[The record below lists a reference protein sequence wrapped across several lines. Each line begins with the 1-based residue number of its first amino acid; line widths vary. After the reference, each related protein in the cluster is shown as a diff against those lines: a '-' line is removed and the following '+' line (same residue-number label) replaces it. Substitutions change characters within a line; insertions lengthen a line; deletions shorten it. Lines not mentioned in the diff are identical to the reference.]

1 MVASKPIAGAQPRI
15 LVVEDDLDI
24 RETVTE
30 ILREEGYAVDA
41 VGDGLEALDY
51 LRRQPAPRLVL
62 LDLMMPGMNG
72 EDLVRVLRG
81 SPTLADIP
89 VAVVSAAR
97 DLEER
102 AEKMKAVAFLQKP
115 ISLAGLLALVEAH
128 G

>member
-1 MVASKPIAGAQPRI
+1 VVASNPIAPPQPRI

-30 ILREEGYAVDA
+30 ILREEGYEVDA

-51 LRRQPAPRLVL
+51 LRTQPAPRLVL

-81 SPTLADIP
+81 SPSLAGIP

-115 ISLAGLLALVEAH
+115 ITLAGLLALVEAH

>member
-1 MVASKPIAGAQPRI
+1 VVASKLSAGAQPRI

-51 LRRQPAPRLVL
+51 LRRNPPPRLVL

-81 SPTLADIP
+81 SPALADIP

-97 DLEER
+97 DLQER
-102 AEKMKAVAFLQKP
+102 AAKMKAVAFLQKP

>member
-1 MVASKPIAGAQPRI
+1 MVASKAIAGTQPRI

-72 EDLVRVLRG
+72 EDLVRVLRN
-81 SPTLADIP
+81 SPGLADIP

>member
-1 MVASKPIAGAQPRI
+1 MVASKPIAAQPRI

-41 VGDGLEALDY
+41 VENGMEALDY

-62 LDLMMPGMNG
+62 LDLMMPGMSG

-81 SPTLADIP
+81 SPGLADIP

>member
-1 MVASKPIAGAQPRI
+1 
-15 LVVEDDLDI
+15 
-24 RETVTE
+24 
-30 ILREEGYAVDA
+30 
-41 VGDGLEALDY
+41 
-51 LRRQPAPRLVL
+51 
-62 LDLMMPGMNG
+62 MNG

-81 SPTLADIP
+81 TPTLADVP